1 MNASRVYQS
10 LDVIVP
16 LVIYQQILNTEFT
29 IVIKIFKKVKCT
41 INFFLPGSIEGGV
54 RDPPVRFREYF
65 QHISLPV
72 AVPLFGWVMMK

>member
-1 MNASRVYQS
+1 MNASRIYQS

-16 LVIYQQILNTEFT
+16 LVIYQQILKTKFAV
-29 IVIKIFKKVKCT
+29 VIKMFKKVKLY
-41 INFFLPGSIEGGV
+41 NDSFLPGSIEGGV